1 MVYETTCSICELRE
15 IQEIDNSDLDD
26 KMKLDKKRN
35 LRQYKYIGE
44 SSHSP
49 YERGWENLNDLAT
62 LNPKS
67 HMLKHILTHHPDQD
81 MLSIEFDMKVRKF
94 CSTSFERQVLESVT
108 IQQERN
114 YHNLMNS
121 KSEYNRC
128 SLPRLS
134 TKMGEQEYREY
145 NESLAREQQ
154 EEEQLD
160 KKIRELRKIK
170 NKARQHPTKEKGPNP
185 KRRKTENKKYV
196 SIQEIW
202 GEPEQTR

>member
-1 MVYETTCSICELRE
+1 
-15 IQEIDNSDLDD
+15 
-26 KMKLDKKRN
+26 
-35 LRQYKYIGE
+35 
-44 SSHSP
+44 
-49 YERGWENLNDLAT
+49 
-62 LNPKS
+62 
-67 HMLKHILTHHPDQD
+67 
-81 MLSIEFDMKVRKF
+81 
-94 CSTSFERQVLESVT
+94 
-108 IQQERN
+108 
-114 YHNLMNS
+114 MNS

-145 NESLAREQQ
+145 NESLATEQQ